1 MKYIFKHQYGT
12 YHGLL
17 GVLCLLGV
25 FCLLAGLVAWVV
37 QMTFGTAAAVLSIIG
52 LICILLYVV
61 LNFKNVQAQLMK
73 RSVKY
78 GANTT
83 VMILIV
89 LGIIILVEAISLRH
103 NVQFDVTKDKR
114 YTLSE
119 QTNKLMTALE
129 QDITVTAFFTADHG
143 GRDVLE
149 DLLKQYN
156 SLSSRLKFEVVD
168 PVKNPGHAQ
177 AYDITMNGTIV
188 LETTEKQEK
197 IFEPTEEALTNGL
210 IKVTRE
216 GTKVMY
222 FVSGHGE
229 HGLDD
234 QEESGLS
241 QVKDALEDENYEV
254 KDLLLLQESTIPEDA
269 AVVVLAGP
277 QKGLLPTELEALEAY
292 IAQGGRL
299 LCMFDPGLAQETTAF
314 LEAYGVI
321 LEDTTIIDTNPLGQL
336 MGAGPGM
343 PIASSYQNHP
353 ITEKFTTATIFPLA
367 QSLTLAETFP
377 EGITAEQLASSGP
390 QSWAETSQEEL
401 QSGNVSFTEG
411 SDIQGPL
418 ILAAVVT
425 VAVPPLE
432 GSTVEDNTIA
442 ESSDVPEESPEAPQP
457 KEGKIVVFG
466 DSDFASNAYI
476 GWSGNG
482 DLVLNALNWLAEEED
497 LVAIRAK
504 DPEMSPLMLTAAQA
518 RMTFLLAIIVMP
530 LAVIVTGVTVY
541 VNRRKATR

>member
-1 MKYIFKHQYGT
+1 MKHISKHQYAT
-12 YHGLL
+12 FLGLL
-17 GVLCLLGV
+17 GVICLLD
-25 FCLLAGLVAWVV
+25 GLVAWVA
-37 QMTFGTAAAVLSIIG
+37 QMTFGTAAAVFSIVG
-52 LICILLYVV
+52 LICILLYIV
-61 LNFKNVQAQLMK
+61 LTFKTVQAQLMK

-78 GANTT
+78 GANAT

-103 NVQFDVTKDKR
+103 NIQFDVTKDKR

-119 QTNKLMTALE
+119 QTRKLMTALE
-129 QDITVTAFFTADHG
+129 QNITVTGFFTLDHG

-156 SLSSRLKFEVVD
+156 SLSSHLKYEIID
-168 PVKNPGHAQ
+168 PVKNPGRAQ

-188 LETTEKQEK
+188 LETPEQQEK

-222 FVSGHGE
+222 FISGHGE
-229 HGLDD
+229 HDLDD

-241 QVKDALEDENYEV
+241 QIKQALQDENYEV
-254 KDLLLLQESTIPEDA
+254 KDLLLLQKSSVPKDA

-277 QKGLLPTELEALEAY
+277 QKDLLPTELAALNAY
-292 IAQGGRL
+292 IAQGGRV
-299 LCMFDPGLAQETTAF
+299 LCMFDPGQAQEIAKF

-321 LEDTTIIDTNPLGQL
+321 LENTTIIDTNPLGQL
-336 MGAGPGM
+336 MGAGPEM

-353 ITEKFTTATIFPLA
+353 ITEKFTAATIFPLA

-425 VAVPPLE
+425 VAVPATEDSGTEEDSGAVTE
-432 GSTVEDNTIA
+432 G
-442 ESSDVPEESPEAPQP
+442 SDVPEEKPQP

-466 DSDFASNAYI
+466 DSDFASNAYV

-482 DLVLNALNWLAEEED
+482 DLALNALNWLAEEED

-504 DPEMSPLMLTAAQA
+504 DPEISPLMLTAAQA
-518 RMTFLLAIIVMP
+518 RMAFLLTIIVMP
-530 LAVIVTGVTVY
+530 LTVIVIGVTVY
-541 VNRRKATR
+541 VNRQKATR